1 MRLATNPPLQM
12 SDRVPDDGPHGQVQE
27 GKYMPVVTELIHAF
41 ADLAEV
47 FNCNPF
53 GAVIVLLLAGLAVVG
68 LRALAGAQRQ

>member
-1 MRLATNPPLQM
+1 
-12 SDRVPDDGPHGQVQE
+12 
-27 GKYMPVVTELIHAF
+27 MPVVTELIHAF